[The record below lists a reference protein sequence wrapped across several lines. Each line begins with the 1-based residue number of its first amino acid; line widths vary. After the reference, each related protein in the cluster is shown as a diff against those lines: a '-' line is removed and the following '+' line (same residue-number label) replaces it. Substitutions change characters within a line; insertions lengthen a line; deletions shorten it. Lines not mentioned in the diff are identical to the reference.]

1 MKYLSGTSGT
11 GGTVIGTYRTMKN
24 GSFTVTGLQ
33 AGAYIVEEL
42 ASDSGHIVDAA
53 PQTAYISGKQ
63 QDVVQLYF
71 GNSLKSSLLIS
82 KVDARDGT
90 PLSDVE
96 FLVTTSDGALLG
108 NANGKYVTD
117 RAGTILI
124 ENLDPNLTLVVKET
138 RQKEGY
144 LLDDAPQTIKTKPG
158 ETVKLEFR
166 NKKLGNLVIHKLSSA
181 DRSPIEGASSN

>member
-1 MKYLSGTSGT
+1 M
-11 GGTVIGTYRTMKN
+11 
-24 GSFTVTGLQ
+24 
-33 AGAYIVEEL
+33 
-42 ASDSGHIVDAA
+42 
-53 PQTAYISGKQ
+53 
-63 QDVVQLYF
+63 
-71 GNSLKSSLLIS
+71 
-82 KVDARDGT
+82 DARDGT

-181 DRSPIEGASSN
+181 DKSPH